1 MIYLII
7 IVSAMAVVSALNI
20 AFNPAHE
27 WYVYVLA
34 VIGFTVLA
42 VAVDGVVAFVIRR
55 MPEKYFDYRR
65 RIFKTSEKSMKFYDM
80 IGVKRWKDFVPELG
94 MFTNFRKNKIRNPG
108 DPQYL
113 ERYILEACYGIVIH
127 YASVP
132 TSFLLILFDFGMY
145 SGNSNLWLTVAVPV
159 AIVNAVRILL
169 PAYILKYNLPKIVRL
184 YELRKKRE
192 RK

>member
-7 IVSAMAVVSALNI
+7 IVSAMAAVSALNI

-65 RIFKTSEKSMKFYDM
+65 RIFKTTEKSMKFYDM

-108 DPQYL
+108 DSQYL

-159 AIVNAVRILL
+159 AIVNAILILL

-184 YELRKKRE
+184 YELRKKRDS
-192 RK
+192 K

>member
-1 MIYLII
+1 
-7 IVSAMAVVSALNI
+7 MAVVSALNI
-20 AFNPAHE
+20 AFNPSYE

-65 RIFKTSEKSMKFYDM
+65 RVFKTSEKSMKFYDM

-159 AIVNAVRILL
+159 AIVNAVLILL

>member
-1 MIYLII
+1 
-7 IVSAMAVVSALNI
+7 MAVVSALNI

-42 VAVDGVVAFVIRR
+42 VAVDGFVAFVIRR

-145 SGNSNLWLTVAVPV
+145 SGNSNLWLTVALPV
-159 AIVNAVRILL
+159 AIVNAILILL

-184 YELRKKRE
+184 YELRKKRDS
-192 RK
+192 K